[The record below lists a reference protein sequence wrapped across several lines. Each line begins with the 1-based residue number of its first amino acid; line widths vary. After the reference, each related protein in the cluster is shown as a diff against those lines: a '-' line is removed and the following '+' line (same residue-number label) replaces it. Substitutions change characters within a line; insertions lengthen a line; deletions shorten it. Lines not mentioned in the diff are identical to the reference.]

1 MMASTKHQSQPL
13 SASEE
18 AFVRALSRVLLELP
32 RAVDADMIDGAGLPL
47 SEYTPLMYLS
57 ETPGRGMRMSELA
70 AVCSLSL
77 SGMTR
82 VVIRLEKHGWVE
94 RVKCAEDGRGWNA
107 VLTDAGLERL
117 EQAWPTHLASVRRH
131 LVDHFGDQDLA
142 GLTLALQRVASDQA
156 DHA

>member
-1 MMASTKHQSQPL
+1 MASTKQRLQPL

-18 AFVRALSRVLLELP
+18 AFVRAVGRVLMELP
-32 RAVDADMIDGAGLPL
+32 RAVDADMVEGAGLPL
-47 SEYTPLMYLS
+47 SEYSPLMYLS
-57 ETPGRGMRMSELA
+57 EAPDRAMRMSELA
-70 AVCSLSL
+70 AACSLSL

-107 VLTDAGLERL
+107 VLTDAGFERL

-131 LVDHFGDQDLA
+131 LVDHFGGQDLA
-142 GLTLALQRVASDQA
+142 ALTVALQHVASGQG